1 MTSCSTLPNRYKG
14 SDYVNLHTDKKLFGL
29 LNAVSFLIG
38 VIMIFLGWLWRSF
51 EPLLELLRLGLG
63 SYGLWLLFLAAGV
76 LIHLAVHQFLHGF
89 LMQRFSGL
97 PSYYGRKGLVLK
109 YAGNQGYFCRRH
121 YLMIAIAPVV
131 FSGIILGAL
140 TILFGGAWFWL
151 FFCLQIFNFGSA
163 VGDFYLFGKAFR
175 SPQSALFHDDG
186 FGLAIFTEESE

>member
-1 MTSCSTLPNRYKG
+1 
-14 SDYVNLHTDKKLFGL
+14 
-29 LNAVSFLIG
+29 
-38 VIMIFLGWLWRSF
+38 
-51 EPLLELLRLGLG
+51 
-63 SYGLWLLFLAAGV
+63 
-76 LIHLAVHQFLHGF
+76 
-89 LMQRFSGL
+89 
-97 PSYYGRKGLVLK
+97 
-109 YAGNQGYFCRRH
+109 
-121 YLMIAIAPVV
+121 MIAIAPVV